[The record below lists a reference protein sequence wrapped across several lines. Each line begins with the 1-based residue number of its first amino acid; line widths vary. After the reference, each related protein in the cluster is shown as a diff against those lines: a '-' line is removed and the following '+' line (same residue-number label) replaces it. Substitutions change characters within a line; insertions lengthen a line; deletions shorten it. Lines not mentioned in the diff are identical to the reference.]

1 MKEHLKDLHYIYV
14 IVPID
19 NVASNA
25 AFIHQQ
31 FYALALIKELGLLD
45 NSNNTNQPI
54 TYKEVIILNLSFSG
68 C

>member
-19 NVASNA
+19 NVTSNA

-31 FYALALIKELGLLD
+31 FYALALIKELELLD